1 MALYYFHLR
10 DGVDVLL
17 DPEGCELSN
26 LAAAEA
32 RALASARSILGAD
45 ALEGLLKL
53 DMRVDVEDS
62 MGVIVHSL
70 EFQDAVVI
78 TPPDA

>member
-17 DPEGCELSN
+17 DPEGCELPD
-26 LAAAEA
+26 LGVAEA
-32 RALASARSILGAD
+32 RALASARSILSAD

-53 DMRVDVEDS
+53 DMRIDVEDS
-62 MGVIVHSL
+62 AGDIVHSL